1 MQTLSLDQLR
11 AATQAGGI
19 TSVTLKAEGAAFVV
33 AFATRNGDDGLLVT
47 TRARQPRR
55 FNDLRKAIVLLRE
68 IGIAS
73 MQVDATHWNP
83 DEAATG
89 TPRPDRSEALKRAHE
104 AAAHDRWFRAQLEE
118 ALREADEPGTV
129 SIPHEQVMAEMKAAI
144 NAAATKKNSRRAR

>member
-33 AFATRNGDDGLLVT
+33 VFATRNSDDGMLVT
-47 TRARQPRR
+47 TRARRPRR
-55 FNDLRKAIVLLRE
+55 FSDPRKAMVLLRDM
-68 IGIAS
+68 GIAS

-83 DEAATG
+83 DEAVAG
-89 TPRPDRSEALKRAHE
+89 KPRPDRSEALKRAHE

-118 ALREADEPGTV
+118 ALREADEPKTV

-144 NAAATKKNSRRAR
+144 DAATTKKNSRRGR